1 MPFRSGNRGVLLHYL
16 NIDWNFR
23 AFHGSFLSLP
33 LLLMLSMIR
42 GYLWM
47 ILLQYLVTKQAYL
60 LIQLLITNL
69 LRTIPLWLS
78 ILDYLARVLLS
89 LSFIINKA
97 SLLSCFSSLLISSI
111 PLWASTEE
119 DITWLVEVKPNDPE
133 NQDLTGITIV
143 TNNIPTIITDL
154 ITDYVCW
161 SIRSLP
167 S

>member
-1 MPFRSGNRGVLLHYL
+1 MYGRIPYL
-16 NIDWNFR
+16 NINWNSR
-23 AFHGSFLSLP
+23 AIHGFFLSSLLP
-33 LLLMLSMIR
+33 LMLSVIR
-42 GYLWM
+42 GCLWV
-47 ILLQYLVTKQAYL
+47 IPLQYLVTKQAYL
-60 LIQLLITNL
+60 PIQLLITNL

-78 ILDYLARVLLS
+78 ILDYPARVLLS

-97 SLLSCFSSLLISSI
+97 FLLSCFSSLLISSI

-119 DITWLVEVKPNDPE
+119 DITWLVEVKPNNPE

>member
-1 MPFRSGNRGVLLHYL
+1 MYGRIPYL
-16 NIDWNFR
+16 NIDWNSR
-23 AFHGSFLSLP
+23 AIHGFFLSSLLP
-33 LLLMLSMIR
+33 LMLSVIR
-42 GYLWM
+42 GCLWV
-47 ILLQYLVTKQAYL
+47 IPLQYLVTKQAYL
-60 LIQLLITNL
+60 PIQLLITNL

-78 ILDYLARVLLS
+78 ILDYPARVLLF

-97 SLLSCFSSLLISSI
+97 SLLFCFSSLLISSI

-143 TNNIPTIITDL
+143 TNNIPTIITDP

-167 S
+167 N